1 MKYIVSQTI
10 DLAANLLCLFLVW
23 ACPYLSYTQGISIGG
38 LASMYLMTLI
48 ISNRCQSAYSAYKQD
63 KKAFKF
69 YYILIP
75 RAILTCVV
83 IWITVKELFF

>member
-1 MKYIVSQTI
+1 
-10 DLAANLLCLFLVW
+10 
-23 ACPYLSYTQGISIGG
+23 
-38 LASMYLMTLI
+38 MYLMTLI

-75 RAILTCVV
+75 RAILACVV